1 MIVKRLTMA
10 LAALALLAI
19 VPQKNLSANPDAGA
33 LAALMQVV
41 DRWQPVLDGGF
52 AVLATATDAGVATRA
67 LETLYGYGLAIHG
80 EAAALRRAWPQLRR
94 IYALP
99 GLVPF
104 FTRIAPSVGRYT
116 AILGEVQKRF
126 AGQQAVQAAL
136 GRVRGLAGR

>member
-1 MIVKRLTMA
+1 MPVKRLTMA
-10 LAALALLAI
+10 LAGLALLAI
-19 VPQKNLSANPDAGA
+19 VPQKNLSANPDGGA
-33 LAALMQVV
+33 LAAVMQVV

-52 AVLATATDAGVATRA
+52 GALAAATDAGVATRA
-67 LETLYGYGLAIHG
+67 LEALYGYGLAIHG

-104 FTRIAPSVGRYT
+104 FTRIAPAVGRYT
-116 AILGEVQKRF
+116 AILDQVEKRF
-126 AGQQAVQAAL
+126 AGQQGVQVAL